1 MTKEEL
7 ENLKYKELLDY
18 AEKCEHQN
26 KELKHIIEEL
36 EYRLQK
42 LNIRIEVKVQDN
54 PYKIEKIKFIKKT
67 IPEFSYVEYEK
78 VGE

>member
-7 ENLKYKELLDY
+7 ENLTYKELLDY
-18 AEKCEHQN
+18 SEKCGHQIEEMKN
-26 KELKHIIEEL
+26 IIEEL

-42 LNIRIEVKVQDN
+42 LDIRTEIKVQDN
-54 PYKIEKIKFIKKT
+54 PYKMEKIKFIKKT

-78 VGE
+78 IGD

>member
-7 ENLKYKELLDY
+7 ENLTYKELLDY
-18 AEKCEHQN
+18 SEKCGRQIE
-26 KELKHIIEEL
+26 EMKHIIEEL

-42 LNIRIEVKVQDN
+42 LNIKTEVKIQDN